1 MKNIEKYY
9 TNTES
14 EMPRNNIKYFINKI
28 QCDPSNAIELGCGA
42 GNDTVYLIKNNWNV
56 LAIDREDVEERIS
69 KRLTK
74 RELKKFKFSQ
84 QNFET
89 IELEKTYLI
98 VANFSLPFCKKEKF
112 ENLWNKIKSNIYP
125 NGYFVGNFFG
135 INDEWNK
142 NKSGIIFHKKK
153 EIIKLFSD
161 FDIVKFK
168 EIEKDMLTGMGKNKH
183 WHIFDVIAKK
193 K

>member
-1 MKNIEKYY
+1 MEKNITDKTLKEKINTQNQKYIKENYMKNIEKYY

-56 LAIDREDVEERIS
+56 LAIDKEDVEERIS
-69 KRLTK
+69 K
-74 RELKKFKFSQ
+74 
-84 QNFET
+84 
-89 IELEKTYLI
+89 
-98 VANFSLPFCKKEKF
+98 
-112 ENLWNKIKSNIYP
+112 
-125 NGYFVGNFFG
+125 FFG

-142 NKSGIIFHKKK
+142 NKSGIIFHKKE

-161 FDIVKFK
+161 LDIVKFK

>member
-74 RELKKFKFSQ
+74 RELKKFKFSN

-98 VANFSLPFCKKEKF
+98 VANFSLPFCKKKKF
-112 ENLWNKIKSNIYP
+112 KNLWNKIKSNIYP

-142 NKSGIIFHKKK
+142 NKSGIIFHKKE